1 MVSIKGRSHTSANLD
16 LEINE
21 ESKNKE
27 IVRITLPLLDT
38 RYNWIFSVWQ
48 SGTQEDDSISSRQES
63 EQPSKKKNVSDSPNV
78 AKKKNIMSVDT
89 HIV

>member
-27 IVRITLPLLDT
+27 IVRITLPFLVIGITEHSLYG
-38 RYNWIFSVWQ
+38 RVVLKKMIQKIPGRSQNNRAKRRMLVILP
-48 SGTQEDDSISSRQES
+48 ISR
-63 EQPSKKKNVSDSPNV
+63 KK
-78 AKKKNIMSVDT
+78 
-89 HIV
+89 